1 MRLKVFSTFFTAW
14 GYEVSY
20 LEFVASIASFIG
32 VGLGITGKR
41 ITWPWWALSS
51 ALYGVFFLQ
60 YELYASAALQFVFIA
75 GGIWGW
81 FGWGPK
87 GAKPRKSSTKE
98 RITLILAFALASLAL
113 WPVLVSIGASSTVI
127 ESFGFVGSVIAQL
140 FMIWQRFEAWP
151 LWVIVNIG
159 YTYQY
164 FVGELYLTSFLYV
177 VFLVVAIWG
186 WIRWRRESEKYKVD

>member
-1 MRLKVFSTFFTAW
+1 MRIGKGFGMSILEILAFITALTGVVLGVF
-14 GYEVSY
+14 GN
-20 LEFVASIASFIG
+20 
-32 VGLGITGKR
+32 R
-41 ITWPWWALSS
+41 ITWPWWGAGSL
-51 ALYGVFFLQ
+51 LYAYLFFQ
-60 YELYASAALQFVFIA
+60 SEYYASAALQFVFIA

-87 GAKPRKSSTKE
+87 GAIPRKSSTRE
-98 RITLILAFALASLAL
+98 RIILIGVLIISSLAL
-113 WPVLVSIGASSTVI
+113 WPVLVNIGASSTVI

-151 LWVIVNIG
+151 LWVIVNIA

-164 FVGELYLTSFLYV
+164 FVGQLYLTSFLYV
-177 VFLVVAIWG
+177 VFLFVAIWG

>member
-1 MRLKVFSTFFTAW
+1 MC
-14 GYEVSY
+14 
-20 LEFVASIASFIG
+20 LEIELLGHGGVQVACYM
-32 VGLGITGKR
+32 
-41 ITWPWWALSS
+41 P
-51 ALYGVFFLQ
+51 
-60 YELYASAALQFVFIA
+60 
-75 GGIWGW
+75 
-81 FGWGPK
+81 PK

-98 RITLILAFALASLAL
+98 RITLVVVLTLASLAL
-113 WPVLVSIGASSTVI
+113 WPILTSIGASSTVI

-140 FMIWQRFEAWP
+140 YMIWQRFEAWP